1 MKKMVSII
9 MAGLMVAAFATAG
22 FAGVYDAKCA
32 LCHKTDGKKG
42 MAKASKDDLLKKF
55 KTADEFV
62 AGAKAAT
69 NPLMKSVQGD
79 EKLLKDAAA
88 EIGLK

>member
-1 MKKMVSII
+1 ML
-9 MAGLMVAAFATAG
+9 AGIMVAAFATAG

-55 KTADEFV
+55 KTVDEFV